1 MVWDERGYPADPLYR
16 DYHAQTVNG
25 MRAWSNRGAAYDHD
39 AAAARARE
47 HAREFVDSVIA
58 RADAY
63 RAARG
68 RPALIVC
75 ALDTELLG
83 HWWYEGPGW
92 LAEVIAQAGE
102 RGIALTTLPAALA
115 RRDPV
120 ARPLAESSW
129 GREKDLRTWDSPE
142 VADLV
147 WAARQAELA
156 LVAALAR
163 TRPDALADRSQAAR
177 RAARELLALQSSD
190 WSFMTTRDLAGDY
203 PATRVRDHA
212 SRFGDA
218 ISAVTHGMADFRVM
232 RSPNGHS
239 FGAPDERVRGLAPH
253 LDLAP
258 LLEPGSTW
266 GRYRQ

>member
-1 MVWDERGYPADPLYR
+1 
-16 DYHAQTVNG
+16 
-25 MRAWSNRGAAYDHD
+25 
-39 AAAARARE
+39 
-47 HAREFVDSVIA
+47 
-58 RADAY
+58 
-63 RAARG
+63 
-68 RPALIVC
+68 
-75 ALDTELLG
+75 
-83 HWWYEGPGW
+83 
-92 LAEVIAQAGE
+92 
-102 RGIALTTLPAALA
+102 
-115 RRDPV
+115 V

-266 GRYRQ
+266 GRYRR